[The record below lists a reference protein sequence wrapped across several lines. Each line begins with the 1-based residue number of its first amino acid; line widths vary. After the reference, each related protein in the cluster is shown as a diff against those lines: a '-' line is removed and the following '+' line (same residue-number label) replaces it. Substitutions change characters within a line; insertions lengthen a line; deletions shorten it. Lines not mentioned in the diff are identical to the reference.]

1 MVVDVTLS
9 FVSGRVVIDVTQN
22 NKSSFTKGWSLV
34 LPLWNSHLLY
44 RVVIDITLNL
54 IFIPKVVNNVTHYII
69 STFRPYQNI
78 FTK

>member
-34 LPLWNSHLLY
+34 LPLWNSYLLY

-69 STFRPYQNI
+69 STIRPFQNI